1 MKRAGSAGESQVQHP
16 SSCDREALVPG
27 ENPLHGVRKETGGTG
42 KRDTFG
48 TRQSTGEISRW
59 VALVPY
65 LQHHVSFGKEGLA
78 ERC

>member
-27 ENPLHGVRKETGGTG
+27 ENPLHRVRKETGGDMEERYFRYQAEHRG
-42 KRDTFG
+42 D
-48 TRQSTGEISRW
+48 SRL